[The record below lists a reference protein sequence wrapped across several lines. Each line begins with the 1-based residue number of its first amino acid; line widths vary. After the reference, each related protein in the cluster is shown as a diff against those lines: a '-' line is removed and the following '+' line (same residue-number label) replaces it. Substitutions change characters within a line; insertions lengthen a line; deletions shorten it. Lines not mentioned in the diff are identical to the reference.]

1 MGTKLA
7 VFSKEGSKMKQE
19 FELYKLLGDFDEQQ
33 LIEIELGLR
42 FNVDI
47 S

>member
-1 MGTKLA
+1 
-7 VFSKEGSKMKQE
+7 MKQE